1 MLFHPTISSGDT
13 MYSATT
19 VLTTGAGPEF
29 RRNYLF
35 LTSVYCPCGRPH
47 LAGELSMPL
56 RRKRSMTDMTDRET
70 GKWGDRRQ
78 FRNGPSCFMELSLF

>member
-19 VLTTGAGPEF
+19 VLTTGAGLES

-35 LTSVYCPCGRPH
+35 LTSVYCPCGHPH
-47 LAGELSMPL
+47 LAGELSTPL
-56 RRKRSMTDMTDRET
+56 RRKRSMIGRET
-70 GKWGDRRQ
+70 GKWCDRKQ